1 MGRDDV
7 PEQHPVLD
15 TERREHPVHDRRRRL
30 RGARPGELALGCERD
45 PADPRAAVAGGLADE
60 DDLGGRSRLEIGT
73 EPLTE
78 VRRRRVLV
86 VRLADSRPGELV
98 YEAQVFQWTS
108 SSTAR
113 RRCVARLV
121 FELHPGSGRGW
132 PMLIPATRVCS
143 SGIRRRFRSFFSSS
157 PKIP

>member
-1 MGRDDV
+1 MGRHDV
-7 PEQHPVLD
+7 PQQHLVLD
-15 TERREHPVHDRRRRL
+15 AELREHAVHDRRRRL
-30 RGARPGELALGCERD
+30 CGTGAGELPLGRERD
-45 PADPRAAVAGGLADE
+45 PTDARAAVTGSLADE
-60 DDLGGRSRLEIGT
+60 DDLRAGASLEIGT

-86 VRLADSRPGELV
+86 VRVADSRPGELV
-98 YEAQVFQWTS
+98 YEVQVFQWTN

-121 FELHPGSGRGW
+121 RELHPGSGRGW
-132 PMLIPATRVCS
+132 PMLIPATRVSS
-143 SGIRRRFRSFFSSS
+143 SGMRRRSRSFFSSS